1 MPLFFWLKKAVTYFL
16 LPLQFSLTLM
26 LLGGVLVWLTRHKVL
41 GRLCL
46 TSGLLLLFTFSFK
59 PVGRALLSPLET
71 RYAPIPELAVGDALS
86 PELAECRAIV
96 VFAGG
101 AANTPRLPA
110 TLRLSEVGL
119 PRLVEGVR
127 LARLLPE
134 ATLILTGPA
143 RDKDAPESETAAATL
158 ARAAEALGIEPRRM
172 RLLTTARDTEGE
184 VAALAALYG
193 PETPPSRLALVSSA
207 AHMPR
212 IMAYAEKAGLH
223 ALPCPA
229 GFAIRPDAKFRWNE
243 YTADI
248 SGLAH
253 STGGVYE
260 RLGLLW
266 ARLRGRVTPATHA
279 RATR

>member
-1 MPLFFWLKKAVTYFL
+1 MSLFFWLKKAVTYFL

-26 LLGGVLVWLTRHKVL
+26 LLGGSLAWLTRRKIL

-46 TSGLLLLFTFSFK
+46 TTGLLLLLGFSFK
-59 PVGRALLSPLET
+59 PVGRALLGPLET
-71 RYAPIPELAVGDALS
+71 RYPPIPELALGEPLP
-86 PELAECRAIV
+86 PELAACRAIV

-101 AANTPRLPA
+101 GSTTPRLPA
-110 TLRLSEVGL
+110 TSRLGENGL
-119 PRLVEGVR
+119 ARLVEGVR

-158 ARAAEALGIEPRRM
+158 ARAAESLGIAPGRM

-193 PETPPSRLALVSSA
+193 SDTPPSRLALVSSA
-207 AHMPR
+207 AHLPR

-248 SGLAH
+248 SGLLN
-253 STGGVYE
+253 STGGIYE

-266 ARLRGRVTPATHA
+266 ARLRGKA
-279 RATR
+279 

>member
-1 MPLFFWLKKAVTYFL
+1 MSFFFWLKKAVTYFL
-16 LPLQFSLTLM
+16 LPLQFSLVLM
-26 LLGGVLVWLTRHKVL
+26 LLGGVLVWLTKRKIL

-46 TSGLLLLFTFSFK
+46 TTGLLLLLGFSFK
-59 PVGRALLSPLET
+59 PVGRALLGPLET
-71 RYAPIPELAVGDALS
+71 HYAPIPELAGGDALP

-110 TLRLSEVGL
+110 TLRLSEAGL
-119 PRLVEGVR
+119 ARLVEGVR

-143 RDKDAPESETAAATL
+143 RDADAPESETAAATL
-158 ARAAEALGIEPRRM
+158 ARAAESLGIEPERM

-184 VAALAALYG
+184 VAALAALYSD
-193 PETPPSRLALVSSA
+193 TPLALVSSA
-207 AHMPR
+207 SHMPR

-253 STGGVYE
+253 STGGIYE
-260 RLGLLW
+260 RLGRLW
-266 ARLRGRVTPATHA
+266 ARLRGRGQ
-279 RATR
+279 

>member
-1 MPLFFWLKKAVTYFL
+1 MLFFFWLKKVITYFL

-26 LLGGVLVWLTRHKVL
+26 LLGGVLVWLTKQKVL

-46 TSGLLLLFTFSFK
+46 TTGLLILLAFSFK
-59 PVGRALLSPLET
+59 PVGRSLLGPLET
-71 RYAPIPELAVGDALS
+71 RYAPIPELAVGDTLP
-86 PELAECRAIV
+86 PELAACRAIV

-101 AANTPRLPA
+101 GANTPRLPA
-110 TLRLSEVGL
+110 TSRLGEVGL
-119 PRLVEGVR
+119 ARLVEGVR

-134 ATLILTGPA
+134 AILILTGPA
-143 RDKDAPESETAAATL
+143 RDTGAPESETAAATL
-158 ARAAEALGIEPRRM
+158 ARAAEALGIEPERM
-172 RLLTTARDTEGE
+172 RLLTTARDTESE
-184 VAALAALYG
+184 VAALAALYSD
-193 PETPPSRLALVSSA
+193 TPLALVSSA

-229 GFAIRPDAKFRWNE
+229 GFTIRPDAKFRWGE

-253 STGGVYE
+253 STGGIYE

-266 ARLRGRVTPATHA
+266 AHMRQ
-279 RATR
+279 

>member
-1 MPLFFWLKKAVTYFL
+1 MPLLFWLKKAVTYFL
-16 LPLQFSLTLM
+16 LPLQLSLTLM
-26 LLGGVLVWLTRHKVL
+26 LLGGILVWLTRRKIL

-46 TSGLLLLFTFSFK
+46 TSGLLLLLGFSLK
-59 PVGRALLSPLET
+59 PVGRALLGPLET
-71 RYAPIPELAVGDALS
+71 RYAPIPELAVGEALP

-101 AANTPRLPA
+101 AANTARLPA
-110 TLRLSEVGL
+110 TLRLSEAGL
-119 PRLVEGVR
+119 ARLVEGVR

-143 RDKDAPESETAAATL
+143 RDKGAPESETAAATL
-158 ARAAEALGIEPRRM
+158 ARAAESLGIEPQRM
-172 RLLTTARDTEGE
+172 RLLTTALDTEGE

-193 PETPPSRLALVSSA
+193 PNTPLALISSA

-229 GFAIRPDAKFRWNE
+229 NFAIRPDPKFRWNE
-243 YTADI
+243 YSADI
-248 SGLAH
+248 SGLTH
-253 STGGVYE
+253 STGGIYE

-266 ARLRGRVTPATHA
+266 AYLRGKA
-279 RATR
+279 

>member
-1 MPLFFWLKKAVTYFL
+1 MPLFFWLKKVVTYFL

-26 LLGGVLVWLTRHKVL
+26 LLGGVLVWLTRRKVL

-46 TSGLLLLFTFSFK
+46 TTGLLLLLALSFK
-59 PVGRALLSPLET
+59 PVGRGLLAPLET
-71 RYAPIPELAVGDALS
+71 RYAPIPELAVGDALP
-86 PELAECRAIV
+86 PEFAACRAIV

-101 AANTPRLPA
+101 GANTPRLPA
-110 TLRLSEVGL
+110 TLRLGEAGL
-119 PRLVEGVR
+119 ARLVEGVR

-143 RDKDAPESETAAATL
+143 RDKNAPENETAAATL
-158 ARAAEALGIEPRRM
+158 ARAAESLGIEPERM

-193 PETPPSRLALVSSA
+193 SDTPLALVSSA
-207 AHMPR
+207 SHMPR

-223 ALPCPA
+223 ALPCPT
-229 GFAIRPDAKFRWNE
+229 GFAIRPDPKFRWGE

-253 STGGVYE
+253 STGGIYE
-260 RLGLLW
+260 RLGILW
-266 ARLRGRVTPATHA
+266 ARLRGRGQ
-279 RATR
+279 